1 MPLSKINPSQDYDLI
16 VNLKFAEPKGD
27 CHVYLHRGSFAT
39 VSGTIYYRT
48 GTAAKWR
55 ELVVKGDTTVIPVSD
70 TIMQVGINW
79 DKDGEDYTTPS
90 FRNNSNLTEITFS
103 QKAVLEGRIGNYFLY
118 FFAYNCPNLVV
129 LDVPDVSKV
138 IEVGGYFMVAYAQGC
153 FSLPSLPVPN
163 TSGITEV
170 GDYFLGS
177 YALDCRR
184 LQSLSIPNTSKIT
197 SAGEGF
203 LSSYARECFGL
214 TSLDAPNVSNLTS
227 AGEDFMG
234 AYAFRCS
241 SLTKLGIPDT
251 AKMRFSGEQYLDGY
265 AGGCDAL
272 SELTLPSRNYG
283 FNHPTDLGLSEDKLS
298 NLMNKAKRG
307 SGD

>member
-16 VNLKFAEPKGD
+16 VTLKFAEPKGD

-39 VSGTIYYRT
+39 ASGTVYYRY
-48 GTAAKWR
+48 GDNAKWK
-55 ELVVKGDTTVIPVSD
+55 ELTVKGDKTIIPVSD
-70 TIMQVGINW
+70 YVMQVGLNW
-79 DKDGEDYTTPS
+79 DKDGDNYTTPS

-103 QKAVLEGRIGNYFLY
+103 QKAVLGGRIGNYFFY
-118 FFAYNCPNLVV
+118 FFTYNCPNLVV

-138 IEVGGYFMVAYAQGC
+138 IEVGGYFMVAYAQQC
-153 FSLPSLPVPN
+153 FLLPSLPVPD
-163 TSGITEV
+163 TSNITEV

-214 TSLDAPNVSNLTS
+214 TSLDAPDTSNLLL

-241 SLTKLGIPDT
+241 SLAKLGIPDI
-251 AKMRFSGEQYLDGY
+251 AKMRFSGEQYLDDY

-272 SELTLPSRNYG
+272 SELALSYRNYE
-283 FNHPTDLGLSEDKLS
+283 FNYPTDLGLSEDKLS
-298 NLMNKAKRG
+298 NLMNKAKKG
-307 SGD
+307 SE